1 MRRRI
6 QPTHKRTTETFE
18 AVLRIATSSRT
29 SVHPIGRQIQSA
41 LDAGDV
47 SDGLLLVS
55 VPHTTCAVTLN
66 EPESGLLGDLARA
79 LERLVPWHGQYAH
92 NQGSDDNAAAHVR
105 ANLIGHQVLVPVVN
119 GRLQV
124 GVWQDVLLIEC
135 DGPNTR
141 SVELRL
147 LAPGEAVG

>member
-1 MRRRI
+1 MSLA
-6 QPTHKRTTETFE
+6 T
-18 AVLRIATSSRT
+18 LRIATASRT
-29 SVHPIGRQIQSA
+29 SVHAIGRQIQSA
-41 LDAGDV
+41 LEGKGLR
-47 SDGLLLVS
+47 DGLLLVS

-66 EPESGLLGDLARA
+66 EPEPGLLDDLARA
-79 LERLVPWHGQYAH
+79 LERLVPWRGRYAH
-92 NQGSDDNAAAHVR
+92 NQGSEDNAAAHVR
-105 ANLIGHQVLVPVVN
+105 ANLIGHQVLVPVID

-135 DGPNTR
+135 DGPRTR